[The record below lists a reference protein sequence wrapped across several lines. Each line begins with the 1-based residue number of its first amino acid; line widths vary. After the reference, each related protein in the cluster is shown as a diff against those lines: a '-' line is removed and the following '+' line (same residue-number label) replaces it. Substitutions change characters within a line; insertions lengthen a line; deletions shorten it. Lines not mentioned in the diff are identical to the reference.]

1 MRVPICFKHSIEPTS
16 SISTAANS
24 KFIGRVIQP
33 VFTVPQQSQSGPVPY
48 TSVPMICIAETSAS
62 ISFPMI
68 LLWAAL
74 IAIVGGFGVLAPW
87 LAARGGR
94 ERAIAYGNSF
104 AGGVLLAAGLI
115 HLLADAN
122 DGFAA
127 AYPDLDYPA
136 AFAVATL
143 AFILVLGLERVVPRA
158 IAAGG
163 EEGDLEAAALVGAGE
178 SSGIAPYLLLMT
190 LSIHSL
196 IAGVTL
202 GISAPAGAGVLLIA
216 ILAHK
221 GAAGFALGSTFREA
235 AIPPRTRIP
244 ALLVFVGSTPL
255 GVILGGAAIDLFGD
269 GSGAAVA
276 WFKAVA
282 AGTFLYVATL
292 DIVREEFFPG
302 GTDRAFRL
310 LWALIGA
317 GVMALVALWV

>member
-1 MRVPICFKHSIEPTS
+1 
-16 SISTAANS
+16 
-24 KFIGRVIQP
+24 
-33 VFTVPQQSQSGPVPY
+33 
-48 TSVPMICIAETSAS
+48 
-62 ISFPMI
+62 MI

-74 IAIVGGFGVLAPW
+74 IAVVGGFGVLAPW

-122 DGFAA
+122 DGFKS

-143 AFILVLGLERVVPRA
+143 AFILVLALERVVPRA
-158 IAAGG
+158 MAVGRG
-163 EEGDLEAAALVGAGE
+163 EGDLEAGALVGAGAN
-178 SSGIAPYLLLMT
+178 SGFAPYLLLLT

-196 IAGVTL
+196 IAGLTL
-202 GISAPAGAGVLLIA
+202 GISAPAGATVLLIA

-221 GAAGFALGSTFREA
+221 GAAGFALGSMFREA

-255 GVILGGAAIDLFGD
+255 GVILGGAAIDLFGSGD
-269 GSGAAVA
+269 GATVA

-302 GTDRAFRL
+302 GTNRGRRL
-310 LWALIGA
+310 VWALVGA
-317 GVMALVALWV
+317 GIMALVAIWT

>member
-1 MRVPICFKHSIEPTS
+1 MT
-16 SISTAANS
+16 TLA
-24 KFIGRVIQP
+24 
-33 VFTVPQQSQSGPVPY
+33 T
-48 TSVPMICIAETSAS
+48 TTDS
-62 ISFPMI
+62 ISFPVI
-68 LLWAAL
+68 LLWASL
-74 IAIVGGFGVLAPW
+74 IAMIGGFGVIAPW

-115 HLLADAN
+115 HLLPDAN
-122 DGFAA
+122 EGFKS
-127 AYPDLDYPA
+127 AYPSVDYPA

-158 IAAGG
+158 MASGLG
-163 EEGDLEAAALVGAGE
+163 EGDPESEALVG
-178 SSGIAPYLLLMT
+178 SGVHGGFAPYLLLMT

-202 GISAPAGAGVLLIA
+202 GISTAAGASVLLMA

-255 GVILGGAAIDLFGD
+255 GVILGGAAIDIFGSD
-269 GSGAAVA
+269 DGAAVA

-282 AGTFLYVATL
+282 AGTFLYIATL

-302 GTDRAFRL
+302 GANRGRRL
-310 LWALIGA
+310 LWAMSGA
-317 GVMALVALWV
+317 GIMALVALWM

>member
-1 MRVPICFKHSIEPTS
+1 MLSLTT
-16 SISTAANS
+16 TAD
-24 KFIGRVIQP
+24 
-33 VFTVPQQSQSGPVPY
+33 
-48 TSVPMICIAETSAS
+48 SVA
-62 ISFPMI
+62 FPMI
-68 LLWAAL
+68 LLWAVL
-74 IAIVGGFGVLAPW
+74 IAAVGGFGVVAPW

-115 HLLADAN
+115 HLLPDAN
-122 DGFAA
+122 DGFTS

-158 IAAGG
+158 MAVGRK
-163 EEGDLEAAALVGAGE
+163 EGDLEAAALVGAGE
-178 SSGIAPYLLLMT
+178 NIGGFAPYLLLLT

-196 IAGVTL
+196 IAGLTL
-202 GISAPAGAGVLLIA
+202 GISAPAGASILLIA

-255 GVILGGAAIDLFGD
+255 GVILGGAAIDLFGAGD
-269 GSGAAVA
+269 GAAVA

-302 GTDRAFRL
+302 GTNRGRRL
-310 LWALIGA
+310 LWAIIGA
-317 GVMALVALWV
+317 GIMALVALWV

>member
-1 MRVPICFKHSIEPTS
+1 MLAILSTTTETTS
-16 SISTAANS
+16 L
-24 KFIGRVIQP
+24 
-33 VFTVPQQSQSGPVPY
+33 
-48 TSVPMICIAETSAS
+48 PMIV
-62 ISFPMI
+62 
-68 LLWAAL
+68 LWAAV
-74 IAIVGGFGVLAPW
+74 IAVVGGFGVCAPW
-87 LAARGGR
+87 LVARGGKNS
-94 ERAIAYGNSF
+94 AIGYGNSF

-115 HLLADAN
+115 HLLADAH
-122 DGFAA
+122 DGFVA
-127 AYPDLDYPA
+127 AYPDPDYPA

-143 AFILVLGLERVVPRA
+143 AFILVLALERVVPRA
-158 IAAGG
+158 LKVRDEG
-163 EEGDLEAAALVGAGE
+163 GDLEAAAMVGVSEGG
-178 SSGIAPYLLLMT
+178 GIAPYLLLLT

-202 GISAPAGAGVLLIA
+202 GISSAAGAGVLLIA

-235 AIPPRTRIP
+235 SVPLGTRVP

-302 GTDRAFRL
+302 GTNRGRRL
-310 LWALIGA
+310 LWALFGA